1 MAGWRETGSLQCL
14 RVGLRSLVWR
24 HIHLALGWAL
34 VVGSERCCDPM

>member
-1 MAGWRETGSLQCL
+1 MTLAALMRLL
-14 RVGLRSLVWR
+14 GLRSLVWR